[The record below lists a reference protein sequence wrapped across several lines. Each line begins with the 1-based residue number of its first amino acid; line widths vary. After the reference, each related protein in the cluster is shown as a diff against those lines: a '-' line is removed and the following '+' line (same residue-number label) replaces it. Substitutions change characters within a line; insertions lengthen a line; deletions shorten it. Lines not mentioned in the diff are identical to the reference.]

1 MLKTIYKRGWE
12 IISQPLLN
20 ALKFRVARR
29 FLHIYIFLLKI
40 LQWGIITSYYKIKMN
55 EITYFYECDM
65 IWSDGMQ
72 EYVCTVKG
80 TDGKTIKN
88 YKVKAEDE
96 VALVAQ
102 IKASGLYL
110 INFKKAEVKKD
121 IVGGNKIKLSLKDI
135 AVFARQL
142 SAMLEAGVTLIKA
155 LNILYLQVEKK
166 NIKESIKRLY
176 ESVQRGDQL
185 SEAMKKQDKVYPE
198 IMISMIEAGEASGRL
213 DSVIAKVADTFEK
226 DVKLRNKI
234 RSSMMY
240 PIILAVLC
248 VVVVLILVMKV
259 LPVFLT
265 MFTADMILPLPTRIL
280 MGFSNILTNYWY
292 IIVLAIGGIVLLVR
306 IYINSE
312 EGKKKWHA
320 MLLKLPLIGKTIT
333 KISAV
338 RFTRT
343 LGTLLSSGM
352 TLIQSLEIV
361 IQVVGNRVIMEG
373 LEVTKEDIRRGL
385 PLSQALRKANVLPPM
400 VYSMIGI
407 GEESG
412 TIENML
418 DKTSE
423 YYDDEVENAIAKLV
437 SLLEPILI
445 VFMGAVVGSI
455 IVAIMLPIFDIYQ
468 SVGA

>member
-1 MLKTIYKRGWE
+1 
-12 IISQPLLN
+12 
-20 ALKFRVARR
+20 
-29 FLHIYIFLLKI
+29 
-40 LQWGIITSYYKIKMN
+40 
-55 EITYFYECDM
+55 
-65 IWSDGMQ
+65 MQ
-72 EYVCTVKG
+72 EYKCTVKG
-80 TDGKTIKN
+80 ADGKTIKH
-88 YKVKAEDE
+88 YKIKAEDE
-96 VALVAQ
+96 GTLVAQ
-102 IKASGLYL
+102 AKASGYYL
-110 INFKKAEVKKD
+110 ISFEKVQQKKD

-135 AVFARQL
+135 AVFSRQL
-142 SAMLEAGVTLIKA
+142 SAMLNAGVTLIKA

-176 ESVQRGDQL
+176 ESVQKGDQL

-213 DSVIAKVADTFEK
+213 DSVIAKVAETFEK

-234 RSSMMY
+234 KSSMMY

-248 VVVVLILVMKV
+248 VAVVLILVMKV
-259 LPVFLT
+259 LPIFLS
-265 MFTADMILPLPTRIL
+265 MFSKSMTLPLPTRIL
-280 MGFSNILTNYWY
+280 LGFSNILTNYWY
-292 IIVLAIGGIVLLVR
+292 ILLLVIAAIVLGVSTYV
-306 IYINSE
+306 NTE
-312 EGKKKWHA
+312 EGKKNWHTL
-320 MLLKLPLIGKTIT
+320 LLKMPAIGKTIV

-373 LEVTKEDIRRGL
+373 LEITKEDIRKGM
-385 PLSQALRKANVLPPM
+385 PLSQSLRKANVLPPM

-412 TIENML
+412 SIEDML
-418 DKTSE
+418 VKTSE
-423 YYDDEVENAIAKLV
+423 YYDDEVDNAIAKLV

-445 VFMGAVVGSI
+445 VFMGAVVGFI
-455 IVAIMLPIFDIYQ
+455 IVAIMLPIFEIYQ
-468 SVGA
+468 SMGA